1 MTHRIAPLVL
11 VTTLLAAPA
20 GAQTLQPPPHWQWI
34 ADSPARMVTDLDVPE
49 GAVLF
54 VTMAPGWH
62 VTTRVGALFHDP
74 RYFTEGPFSLDAEVF
89 LFPDSGE
96 EEYGVFLGG
105 TALDRPQRRYATF
118 VLRRDGTVGL
128 FVVDGSSR
136 TAIVPWTSH
145 PAALTPGTDA
155 VKNHFSIVA
164 DADSVSVGVNG
175 VSVAH
180 LARSALP
187 VEGAFGFRMGPG
199 INLHAIRLD
208 VSHRLAPTAR
218 RKP

>member
-1 MTHRIAPLVL
+1 MTRPVAPLVL

-20 GAQTLQPPPHWQWI
+20 GAQTLQHPAHWQWI
-34 ADSPARMVTDLDVPE
+34 TDAPARMVTDLDVPE

-96 EEYGVFLGG
+96 EEYGIFVGG
-105 TALDRPQRRYATF
+105 TDLNSPGMKYTSL
-118 VLRRDGTVGL
+118 VLRRDGSVAL
-128 FVVDGSSR
+128 FVVEGTSR
-136 TAIVPWTSH
+136 RAIVPWTPH
-145 PAALTPGTDA
+145 PAALTPGTEP
-155 VKNHFSIVA
+155 VKNHFSIMA
-164 DADSVSVGVNG
+164 SADSVQVAVNE

-180 LARSALP
+180 VARNSVP
-187 VEGAFGFRMGPG
+187 IDGSFGFRMGPG
-199 INLHAIRLD
+199 TNLHAIRLD
-208 VSHRLAPTAR
+208 VTHRLAPTPR
-218 RKP
+218 PRP